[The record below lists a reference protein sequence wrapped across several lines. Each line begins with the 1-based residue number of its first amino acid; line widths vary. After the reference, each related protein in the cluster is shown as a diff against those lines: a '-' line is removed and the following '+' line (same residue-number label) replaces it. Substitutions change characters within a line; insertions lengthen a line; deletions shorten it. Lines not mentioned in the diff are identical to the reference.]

1 MAAKLSPNGMSK
13 QEVMDRM
20 RGLKQDDADWRGART
35 WSLVFP
41 AGEDV
46 DEVLE
51 AAHREFLFENALN
64 PFRFPS
70 LRVMEEEVVEMT
82 ADLLNAPE
90 GARGCMTSGGTESI
104 LAAVKAARD
113 HARAERNIAEPELL
127 VPASAHPAFIKAAHY
142 LDMPCRRIELADD
155 LRADL
160 DSARQLVG
168 PATAMLVASA
178 PNYPHGLIDPVEEL
192 AALAAEHDAFC
203 HVDACVGGFILPFLE
218 RTGVPL
224 PAFDFRVPGV
234 TSMSADV
241 HKYGYATKG
250 ASVVIH
256 RDAHTLLNHQAFFF
270 DDWPGGMYGSLAVA
284 GTRPASAIA
293 AAWAVMNYLGEE
305 GYLERAR
312 VVAQTSAAL
321 KAGISAI
328 DGLRL
333 VGDPPASLM
342 AFCSDQYDMG
352 AIGDVMDARGWH
364 LDRQERPPALHMMV
378 TPNHAQIVERFLD
391 DLRFAVSSHGESKGK
406 SARYN

>member
-1 MAAKLSPNGMSK
+1 MAAKLTPNGMSK

-82 ADLLNAPE
+82 AGLLNAPE

-178 PNYPHGLIDPVEEL
+178 PNYPHGLIDPVEEI
-192 AALAAEHDAFC
+192 AALAAEHNAFC

-218 RTGVPL
+218 KTGVPL

-312 VVAQTSAAL
+312 VVAQTSTAL
-321 KAGISAI
+321 KAGISSI
-328 DGLRL
+328 DGLQL

-352 AIGDVMDARGWH
+352 AIGDVMDSRGWH

-378 TPNHAQIVERFLD
+378 TPNHEKIIERFLD

>member
-1 MAAKLSPNGMSK
+1 MAAKLPPNGMSK

-20 RGLKQDDADWRGART
+20 RALKQDDADWRGART

-82 ADLLNAPE
+82 ASLLNAPE

-192 AALAAEHDAFC
+192 AALAAEHNAFC

-218 RTGVPL
+218 RTGIPL
-224 PAFDFRVPGV
+224 PAFDFRVAGV

-321 KAGISAI
+321 KAGISSI

-378 TPNHAQIVERFLD
+378 TPNHAQIIERFLD

>member
-1 MAAKLSPNGMSK
+1 MAAKLTPKGMSK

-82 ADLLNAPE
+82 AGLLNAPE

-113 HARAERNIAEPELL
+113 HARVERNIAEPELL

-160 DSARQLVG
+160 DSARQLLG

-192 AALAAEHDAFC
+192 AALAAENNTFC

-218 RTGVPL
+218 KTGVPL

-342 AFCSDQYDMG
+342 AFCSDQHDMG

-378 TPNHAQIVERFLD
+378 TPNHAQIIERFLD

>member
-1 MAAKLSPNGMSK
+1 
-13 QEVMDRM
+13 MDRM

-82 ADLLNAPE
+82 AGLLNAPE

-113 HARAERNIAEPELL
+113 HARAERGIAEPELL
-127 VPASAHPAFIKAAHY
+127 VPTSAHPAFIKAAHY

-168 PATAMLVASA
+168 PTTAMLVASA

-218 RTGVPL
+218 KTGVAL

-321 KAGISAI
+321 KSGISSI

-352 AIGDVMDARGWH
+352 AIGDVMDSRGWH

-378 TPNHAQIVERFLD
+378 TPNHEKIVERFLD

>member
-192 AALAAEHDAFC
+192 AALAAEHNAFC

>member
-1 MAAKLSPNGMSK
+1 MAAKLTPNGMSK

-82 ADLLNAPE
+82 AGLLNAPE

-192 AALAAEHDAFC
+192 AALAAEHNAFC

-218 RTGVPL
+218 KTGVPL

-312 VVAQTSAAL
+312 VVAQTSTAL
-321 KAGISAI
+321 KAGISSI
-328 DGLRL
+328 DGLQL

-352 AIGDVMDARGWH
+352 AIGDVMDSRGWH

-378 TPNHAQIVERFLD
+378 TPNHEKIIERFLD

>member
-20 RGLKQDDADWRGART
+20 RALKQDDADWRGART

-82 ADLLNAPE
+82 AGLLNAPE

-192 AALAAEHDAFC
+192 AALAAENNTFC

-218 RTGVPL
+218 KTGVPL

-321 KAGISAI
+321 KAGISSI

-378 TPNHAQIVERFLD
+378 TPNHAQIIERFLD

>member
-1 MAAKLSPNGMSK
+1 MSR

-46 DEVLE
+46 DQVLE

-113 HARAERNIAEPELL
+113 HARVERNIAEPELL

-192 AALAAEHDAFC
+192 ASLAAEHNAFC

-218 RTGVPL
+218 KTGVPL

-352 AIGDVMDARGWH
+352 AVGDVMDARGWH

-378 TPNHAQIVERFLD
+378 TPNHARIVERFLD

>member
-192 AALAAEHDAFC
+192 AALAAEHNAFC

-293 AAWAVMNYLGEE
+293 AAWAVMNYLGED

-321 KAGISAI
+321 KAGISSI

-378 TPNHAQIVERFLD
+378 TPNHARIVERFLD